1 MVVGLFE
8 SDKLIERSYILV
20 EIFEKKKKCLLMH
33 IKCLNLTEVMT
44 FHRDRFAQI
53 FSLVCFEDKLYENH
67 CFKKCF
73 FFVIKSLTS
82 I

>member
-1 MVVGLFE
+1 MPA
-8 SDKLIERSYILV
+8 YAYQ
-20 EIFEKKKKCLLMH
+20 
-33 IKCLNLTEVMT
+33 KCLNLTEVMT